1 MESNP
6 SLHVA
11 ATATK
16 LSQPFSKKVSGLFA
30 TGRVSLTYLT
40 ETMVHI
46 YIPQPR
52 GDLAVEVIGLGL
64 TWLCSYPLWV
74 ALSSFLD
81 YIIAEG

>member
-1 MESNP
+1 LEFAFLYVFIITLVYCFVNTFFKENIFLFP
-6 SLHVA
+6 L
-11 ATATK
+11 
-16 LSQPFSKKVSGLFA
+16 KKVSGLFA

-64 TWLCSYPLWV
+64 TWLL
-74 ALSSFLD
+74 
-81 YIIAEG
+81 